1 MTVQTKMPPSS
12 YRVEHKNV
20 LPGCEKES
28 SNVPTPALAKTS
40 EEHFMIH
47 FYHLLILDPVL
58 NPMPTGEK
66 ILIEILKE
74 RDIEKE
80 RERERERERG
90 ETYKE

>member
-1 MTVQTKMPPSS
+1 
-12 YRVEHKNV
+12 
-20 LPGCEKES
+20 
-28 SNVPTPALAKTS
+28 
-40 EEHFMIH
+40 MIH

-80 RERERERERG
+80 RERERERRDIQG
-90 ETYKE
+90 MKTG

>member
-28 SNVPTPALAKTS
+28 SNVPTLAKTS

-80 RERERERERG
+80 RERERRDIQG
-90 ETYKE
+90 MKTG